1 MLFVLCFGLQQDKW
15 FPLEIVWTT
24 HLPLKLPHQ
33 STQPNSLSQI
43 SLQYT
48 KVESV
53 DRNLDTRWC
62 YCPFREMSA
71 KFHQQHQIDVREDT
85 GVRHSLECGV
95 QQPLTANRVAH
106 GGRHIRQVRAWRKP
120 QVASAIVGLQMCAS
134 AVAWLISAVLV
145 EHVHTLYT
153 VGLALTK
160 QRRARMSGAVC
171 S

>member
-1 MLFVLCFGLQQDKW
+1 MDSDERSMIMSWTSEMYLCL
-15 FPLEIVWTT
+15 
-24 HLPLKLPHQ
+24 
-33 STQPNSLSQI
+33 
-43 SLQYT
+43 
-48 KVESV
+48 
-53 DRNLDTRWC
+53 
-62 YCPFREMSA
+62 
-71 KFHQQHQIDVREDT
+71 
-85 GVRHSLECGV
+85 
-95 QQPLTANRVAH
+95 
-106 GGRHIRQVRAWRKP
+106 P